1 MANETEAPTAHS
13 TPAPTSAQRPARSP
27 PLPTTSSAS
36 ARPASATGIAKRTR
50 IEGRS
55 PPAAQEI
62 SDNSIGKV
70 WNASSASATGI
81 SATAEYRQ

>member
-1 MANETEAPTAHS
+1 MANDTEAPSAHS

-27 PLPTTSSAS
+27 LLPQTSSAS
-36 ARPASATGIAKRTR
+36 ARPTSATGMAISTR
-50 IEGRS
+50 RDGRS
-55 PPAAQEI
+55 PPPAHEI
-62 SDNSIGKV
+62 SASSIGKV